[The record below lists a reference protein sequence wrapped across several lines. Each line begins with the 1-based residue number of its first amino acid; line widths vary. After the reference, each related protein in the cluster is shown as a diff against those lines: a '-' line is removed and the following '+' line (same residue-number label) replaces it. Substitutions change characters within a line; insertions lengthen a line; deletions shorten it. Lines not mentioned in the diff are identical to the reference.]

1 MLEDVN
7 NKLLLAN
14 SVGLV
19 LNLLLA
25 TVLAVGLLGDEPT
38 APAGATVSPATS
50 VPAAV
55 APSSA
60 AEATGSAPVPTDGAP
75 PSGGAPPPPPDGPER
90 TARFLDDTLTP
101 LQKAGADMG
110 RDMTGLL
117 PSESEIAAAKATG
130 SLSSP
135 ESQAVI
141 ATLQSA
147 YGQFNMPF
155 PEVPLPGSAPS
166 AGGTTPPDTPEA
178 TTTNGGEQDILR
190 AYFTVTLT
198 QVRTQAEADGADI
211 SALLP
216 ANADVE
222 AAIATGNISSEA
234 SKKVL
239 DALRAA
245 HTAAGLTF
253 REPAVQ

>member
-1 MLEDVN
+1 VLEDVN

-14 SVGLV
+14 SVGLA

-25 TVLAVGLLGDEPT
+25 AVLAVGMLGDEPA
-38 APAGATVSPATS
+38 APAGATVSPATGVS
-50 VPAAV
+50 LGV
-55 APSSA
+55 ASSA
-60 AEATGSAPVPTDGAP
+60 PTAATGSANVVADGTA
-75 PSGGAPPPPPDGPER
+75 PSGGAPPPPDGPER

-117 PSESEIAAAKATG
+117 PSESDIAAAKATG

-222 AAIATGNISSEA
+222 AAIATGDISSEA

-245 HTAAGLTF
+245 HSAAGLTF